1 MYADE
6 FRLAYLNL
14 YLEVSTSQTIVEV
27 KQTEVEAEVEK
38 KVADDVIWKI
48 CEDIYDEQQG

>member
-1 MYADE
+1 
-6 FRLAYLNL
+6 
-14 YLEVSTSQTIVEV
+14 LEVSTSQTIVEV